1 MTPEYLLDAVGLL
14 DDDLI
19 LEAESCAAPRRQ
31 STYRSWMTLAAS
43 VAVVIALGYALT
55 HIGGMGGGAAPEF
68 SGGAAGAGNSE
79 NQATDGPWG
88 QDSSTGESI
97 DPSSPE
103 PGDSV
108 DSPLQGADPG
118 EPNAP
123 GRGPEA
129 ERIFAVLADGTVYQ
143 ATEEYVLPEPAENA
157 VQYTISGGAEEDDNF
172 LPAGTAYVML
182 EPGVA
187 AVRVEETGP
196 WQIFISVEP

>member
-1 MTPEYLLDAVGLL
+1 MTSEYLLDAVGLL

-19 LEAESCAAPRRQ
+19 REAETYAAPGRR
-31 STYRSWMTLAAS
+31 SGHGGRMTLAAS

-68 SGGAAGAGNSE
+68 SGGAAGNSE
-79 NQATDGPWG
+79 SQTTDG
-88 QDSSTGESI
+88 QDSSNGESI
-97 DPSSPE
+97 APNSPD
-103 PGDSV
+103 PGDSA
-108 DSPLQGADPG
+108 DSPLQGADPC

-143 ATEEYVLPEPAENA
+143 ATEEYVLPEPAESA

-187 AVRVEETGP
+187 AVRMEEAGP
-196 WQIFISVEP
+196 WRVFISVEP